1 MAANRKSLFYSQIK
15 RALLFLCLILF
26 LISGLSI
33 LGDWQKRKVALQ
45 KQIWASLHSVEYF
58 ASEAVAFSD
67 ATAAE
72 HVLKGLMSYRGL
84 YEAKL
89 ESVDGEVLAS
99 SYRPLA
105 EVSTRWLSDALLRG
119 LPSTF
124 SMELVVDDDAVG
136 LLVVHIDTA
145 ELVSGFVWRNIRA
158 SAVAFCSAILLGGLI
173 FLLVY
178 FQLTRPLSRLTSQLS
193 VLDESKVEPEQF
205 QFNEAAREDELG
217 MLARTIMA
225 LWHKRKKVESQ
236 LATSEAYFKAV
247 LKQSSE
253 CMLLVNVEGKI
264 RDCNDRTC
272 VLLDYS
278 ADELKNLNVCE
289 LSPDV
294 TEPRLLKWA
303 KREQGEA
310 TTFEVEFT
318 RSDGGTFPAEVCG
331 SVIILDEHKYLL
343 ASFRDITIRKK
354 SQEQARLLAYYD
366 TLTSLPN
373 RRLFNE
379 KLNKAIVLAT
389 ASKQFGVVFFIDLD
403 RFKNIND
410 TLGHHVGDSVL
421 VEVANRISAILPEQA
436 IAARIG
442 GDEFVVLIPSFTRK
456 KEWACSLSDELAQK
470 LLSVLT
476 PDINID
482 NADLRVSASIGVS
495 LFPADDNNLS
505 VLQQADT
512 AMYEAKKQGRNG
524 YQFYH
529 PDMQHQ
535 LKERL
540 DLEKAL
546 QLAIEGQEFKL
557 LYQPQVD
564 DKGHLV
570 GLEALV
576 RWHSGTLGA
585 VSPAKFI
592 PVAEETGV
600 IKEIGNWVLIE
611 ACQQLKQWQDLG
623 LPYHFERLAINIS
636 PVQFAQP
643 EFVSLASSII
653 AESGA
658 DPNFLEFEITESMLV
673 ENIPLVA
680 EKMNQLKALGIRF
693 SIDDFG
699 TGYSSLRYLQHFPV
713 SQLKIDQSFTRDVDD
728 DPRSQVIINTIVA
741 MANLMQFEVL
751 AEGVE
756 TEQER
761 DFLFDVGCVRY
772 QGYFFSK
779 PISSEQ
785 LSEKMTANCI
795 SGE

>member
-1 MAANRKSLFYSQIK
+1 MLAFRKRISYKQTKWTLSFLLVLSVVLSALQVLTDWENEKRIINSQT
-15 RALLFLCLILF
+15 RALLNVVADTATEAAFELNANLGRKVLSGLMASNQFYEAVLLDDIGRPLSKVSRPKEVNSLSWLLTHFFGELKQSYTFPLIRSNGAVVGSLRVKLDKISVTSHFLERNWYLVISILLSVLLLGGAVAF
-26 LISGLSI
+26 LFYLQITRPLFRFIESLSI
-33 LGDWQKRKVALQ
+33 LDKDK
-45 KQIWASLHSVEYF
+45 
-58 ASEAVAFSD
+58 
-67 ATAAE
+67 
-72 HVLKGLMSYRGL
+72 
-84 YEAKL
+84 
-89 ESVDGEVLAS
+89 
-99 SYRPLA
+99 
-105 EVSTRWLSDALLRG
+105 
-119 LPSTF
+119 
-124 SMELVVDDDAVG
+124 
-136 LLVVHIDTA
+136 
-145 ELVSGFVWRNIRA
+145 
-158 SAVAFCSAILLGGLI
+158 
-173 FLLVY
+173 
-178 FQLTRPLSRLTSQLS
+178 SRLDQT
-193 VLDESKVEPEQF
+193 VIPAVTRDDEI
-205 QFNEAAREDELG
+205 G
-217 MLARTIMA
+217 ILARTIVA
-225 LWHKRKKVESQ
+225 LWHKRKKVESR

-253 CMLLVNVEGKI
+253 CMLLANVEGKI

-272 VLLDYS
+272 VLLGHS
-278 ADELKNLNVCE
+278 AEELQKMGVCE
-289 LSPDV
+289 VSSDL
-294 TEPRLLKWA
+294 TEERFQKWSKA
-303 KREQGEA
+303 NHGET
-310 TTFEVEFT
+310 TTFEADFT
-318 RSDGGTFPAEVCG
+318 RSNGDSFPAEVCG
-331 SVIILDEHKYLL
+331 SIIVLDGQKYFL
-343 ASFRDITIRKK
+343 ASFRDITLRKK

-379 KLNKAIVLAT
+379 KLNEAIALAT
-389 ASKQFGVVFFIDLD
+389 ANKQFGGVFFIDLD

-421 VEVANRISAILPEQA
+421 VEVADRISAILPEHA

-456 KEWACSLSDELAQK
+456 KELACSFAEELAQK

-476 PDINID
+476 PDLNID

-495 LFPADDNNLS
+495 LFPADDTSLP

-564 DKGHLV
+564 SKGNLV

-576 RWHSGTLGA
+576 RWHSETLGP

-600 IKEIGNWVLIE
+600 IKDIGNWVLQE
-611 ACQQLKQWQDLG
+611 ACQQLRQWQDAA
-623 LPYHFERLAINIS
+623 LPVHFERLAINIS

-643 EFVSLASSII
+643 EFVNLARNII

-658 DPNFLEFEITESMLV
+658 DPNLLEFEITESMLV

-680 EKMNQLKALGIRF
+680 DKMNQLRELGVRF

-713 SQLKIDQSFTRDVDD
+713 SQLKIDQSFTRDVAD
-728 DPRSQVIINTIVA
+728 DPKSQVIINTIVA

-779 PISSEQ
+779 PIPPEQVSEQ
-785 LSEKMTANCI
+785 MPAGCI
-795 SGE
+795 FC